1 MRYATERT
9 LAARVK
15 ALGESA
21 DPAVFP
27 ELAGFCASP
36 SALVRRLAASAL
48 GKLAGVVDAAPSV
61 DLLLPLLSDSHPQVR
76 QYAAKALGAFGAD
89 AEKALPALRDML
101 RNPAELDYVKRSVTT
116 AGLAIKT
123 SLEIAAKQAVHY
135 IEYWGMDTPRYKA
148 GMHLKQD
155 LYMHAGKK
163 LISLYPDDK
172 KRLDAVLGTK
182 LAALVRPPPIAASS
196 SDSLQAADKNQ
207 EPMP

>member
-15 ALGESA
+15 VLGESA
-21 DPAVFP
+21 DPVAYD
-27 ELAGFCASP
+27 ELAESCRSP
-36 SALVRRLAASAL
+36 SPLVRRLAASAL
-48 GKLAGVVDAAPSV
+48 GKLSGVVDARSSV
-61 DLLLPLLSDSHPQVR
+61 ETLLPMLADHHPQVR
-76 QYAAKALGAFGAD
+76 QYVAKALGTFGAD
-89 AEKALPALRDML
+89 AKKALPALRDMV

-172 KRLDAVLGTK
+172 TRLDALLGTK
-182 LAALVRPPPIAASS
+182 LAALGAPPPTAASS
-196 SDSLQAADKNQ
+196 SDALRSANKNQ